1 MYVRMCLRIYVCM
14 RYARACKLTAWQ
26 FPPACPSRCLP
37 VFARSVRPM
46 FATSVSPVFATVSAA
61 LPADV
66 IGFGKR
72 RMMERKKKSK
82 KRKSKKENNNNNI
95 IN

>member
-1 MYVRMCLRIYVCM
+1 MVADDVYMYVRMCLRIYVCM

-26 FPPACPSRCLP
+26 CPPACPSRCLP
-37 VFARSVRPM
+37 VFARSVRP
-46 FATSVSPVFATVSAA
+46 VSATVSAA

>member
-1 MYVRMCLRIYVCM
+1 MCLRIYVCM

-26 FPPACPSRCLP
+26 SPPACPSRCLP
-37 VFARSVRPM
+37 VFARSVSPM
-46 FATSVSPVFATVSAA
+46 FATSVSPVFAAVSAA
-61 LPADV
+61 LPVSV

-82 KRKSKKENNNNNI
+82 KRKSKNENNNNNI

>member
-1 MYVRMCLRIYVCM
+1 MVADDVYMYVRMCLRIYVCM
-14 RYARACKLTAWQ
+14 RYARA
-26 FPPACPSRCLP
+26 
-37 VFARSVRPM
+37 
-46 FATSVSPVFATVSAA
+46 SPVSATVSAA

>member
-1 MYVRMCLRIYVCM
+1 MVADDVYMYVRLCLRIYVCM
-14 RYARACKLTAWQ
+14 RYAR
-26 FPPACPSRCLP
+26 
-37 VFARSVRPM
+37 
-46 FATSVSPVFATVSAA
+46 VSPVSATVSAA

>member
-1 MYVRMCLRIYVCM
+1 MVADDVYMYVRMCLRIYECM
-14 RYARACKLTAWQ
+14 RYAR
-26 FPPACPSRCLP
+26 
-37 VFARSVRPM
+37 
-46 FATSVSPVFATVSAA
+46 VSPVSATVSAA

-72 RMMERKKKSK
+72 RKKEER
-82 KRKSKKENNNNNI
+82 SKKENNNNNI

>member
-1 MYVRMCLRIYVCM
+1 MVADDVYMYVRMFLRIYVCM

-26 FPPACPSRCLP
+26 CPPACPTRCLP
-37 VFARSVRPM
+37 V
-46 FATSVSPVFATVSAA
+46 FATSVSPVSVTVSAA

-72 RMMERKKKSK
+72 RMMERKKKK
-82 KRKSKKENNNNNI
+82 QEREKARMKI
-95 IN
+95 IIIT

>member
-1 MYVRMCLRIYVCM
+1 MVADDIYMYVRMCLRIYVCM
-14 RYARACKLTAWQ
+14 RFARA
-26 FPPACPSRCLP
+26 
-37 VFARSVRPM
+37 
-46 FATSVSPVFATVSAA
+46 SPVSATVSAA

-82 KRKSKKENNNNNI
+82 KEKKQE
-95 IN
+95 

>member
-1 MYVRMCLRIYVCM
+1 MVADDVYMYVRMCLRIYVCM
-14 RYARACKLTAWQ
+14 RYARA
-26 FPPACPSRCLP
+26 SP
-37 VFARSVRPM
+37 VSA
-46 FATSVSPVFATVSAA
+46 SVSVA

-72 RMMERKKKSK
+72 RKSKRMMMERKKQEEKS
-82 KRKSKKENNNNNI
+82 RKENNNNNI

>member
-1 MYVRMCLRIYVCM
+1 MVADDVYMYVRMCLRIYVCM
-14 RYARACKLTAWQ
+14 RYARA
-26 FPPACPSRCLP
+26 
-37 VFARSVRPM
+37 
-46 FATSVSPVFATVSAA
+46 SPVSASVSAA

-82 KRKSKKENNNNNI
+82 KRKAGRKI
-95 IN
+95 IIIT

>member
-1 MYVRMCLRIYVCM
+1 MVADDVYMYVRMCLRIYVCM
-14 RYARACKLTAWQ
+14 RYARA
-26 FPPACPSRCLP
+26 
-37 VFARSVRPM
+37 
-46 FATSVSPVFATVSAA
+46 SPVSASVSAA

-82 KRKSKKENNNNNI
+82 KRKSRKENNNNNI

>member
-14 RYARACKLTAWQ
+14 RNERACKLTAWQ
-26 FPPACPSRCLP
+26 CPPACPSRCLP
-37 VFARSVRPM
+37 VFARSIRPM
-46 FATSVSPVFATVSAA
+46 FATSVSPVSAA

-82 KRKSKKENNNNNI
+82 KRKSRK
-95 IN
+95 

>member
-1 MYVRMCLRIYVCM
+1 M
-14 RYARACKLTAWQ
+14 RAC
-26 FPPACPSRCLP
+26 ACVYTCVCVTRVLVSSLP
-37 VFARSVRPM
+37 GNVRQRVRPVSASIRPM

-61 LPADV
+61 LPVDV
-66 IGFGKR
+66 FGFGKR

>member
-14 RYARACKLTAWQ
+14 RFARA
-26 FPPACPSRCLP
+26 
-37 VFARSVRPM
+37 
-46 FATSVSPVFATVSAA
+46 SPVSATVSAA

-82 KRKSKKENNNNNI
+82 KEERSKNEK
-95 IN
+95 

>member
-1 MYVRMCLRIYVCM
+1 MCLRIYVCM
-14 RYARACKLTAWQ
+14 RYARA
-26 FPPACPSRCLP
+26 
-37 VFARSVRPM
+37 
-46 FATSVSPVFATVSAA
+46 SPVSATVSAA

-82 KRKSKKENNNNNI
+82 KRKSRNENNNNNI

>member
-1 MYVRMCLRIYVCM
+1 MCLRIYVCM

-26 FPPACPSRCLP
+26 CPPACPSRCLP
-37 VFARSVRPM
+37 VFARSVRPV
-46 FATSVSPVFATVSAA
+46 FATSVSPVSATVSAA

-72 RMMERKKKSK
+72 RKIKRRKEDGEKKQEGK
-82 KRKSKKENNNNNI
+82 
-95 IN
+95 

>member
-1 MYVRMCLRIYVCM
+1 MYICMYVRMCLRIYVCM
-14 RYARACKLTAWQ
+14 RNERACKLTAWQ
-26 FPPACPSRCLP
+26 CPPACPSRCLP

-46 FATSVSPVFATVSAA
+46 FATSVSPVSAAVSAA

-82 KRKSKKENNNNNI
+82 NENNNNNI

>member
-1 MYVRMCLRIYVCM
+1 MCLRIYVCM
-14 RYARACKLTAWQ
+14 RYAR
-26 FPPACPSRCLP
+26 
-37 VFARSVRPM
+37 
-46 FATSVSPVFATVSAA
+46 VSPVSATVSAA

-82 KRKSKKENNNNNI
+82 KEKKQEGK
-95 IN
+95 

>member
-1 MYVRMCLRIYVCM
+1 MCLRIYVCM
-14 RYARACKLTAWQ
+14 RNARA
-26 FPPACPSRCLP
+26 
-37 VFARSVRPM
+37 
-46 FATSVSPVFATVSAA
+46 SPVSATVSAA

-82 KRKSKKENNNNNI
+82 KRKSKNENNNNNI

>member
-1 MYVRMCLRIYVCM
+1 MYICMCACACAYTCVCATRVLVSSLPGNVRQR
-14 RYARACKLTAWQ
+14 
-26 FPPACPSRCLP
+26 
-37 VFARSVRPM
+37 VRP
-46 FATSVSPVFATVSAA
+46 VSAA

-82 KRKSKKENNNNNI
+82 KRKAGRKI
-95 IN
+95 IIIT

>member
-26 FPPACPSRCLP
+26 CPPACSSRCLP
-37 VFARSVRPM
+37 V

-82 KRKSKKENNNNNI
+82 NENNNNNI

>member
-1 MYVRMCLRIYVCM
+1 MCLRIYVCM
-14 RYARACKLTAWQ
+14 RFARA
-26 FPPACPSRCLP
+26 
-37 VFARSVRPM
+37 
-46 FATSVSPVFATVSAA
+46 SPVSATVSAA

>member
-1 MYVRMCLRIYVCM
+1 MCLRIYVCM
-14 RYARACKLTAWQ
+14 RYARA
-26 FPPACPSRCLP
+26 
-37 VFARSVRPM
+37 
-46 FATSVSPVFATVSAA
+46 SPVSATVSAA

-82 KRKSKKENNNNNI
+82 KRKSRNENNNNNNI

>member
-1 MYVRMCLRIYVCM
+1 MVADDIYMYVRMCLRIYVCM
-14 RYARACKLTAWQ
+14 RFARA
-26 FPPACPSRCLP
+26 
-37 VFARSVRPM
+37 
-46 FATSVSPVFATVSAA
+46 SPVSATVSAA

-82 KRKSKKENNNNNI
+82 KEERSKKENNNNNI

>member
-1 MYVRMCLRIYVCM
+1 MYICMYVRMCLRIYVCM
-14 RYARACKLTAWQ
+14 RNERACKLTAWQ
-26 FPPACPSRCLP
+26 CPPACPSRCLP

-82 KRKSKKENNNNNI
+82 KSKSRK
-95 IN
+95 

>member
-1 MYVRMCLRIYVCM
+1 MVADDVYMYVRMCLRIYVCM
-14 RYARACKLTAWQ
+14 RYAR
-26 FPPACPSRCLP
+26 
-37 VFARSVRPM
+37 
-46 FATSVSPVFATVSAA
+46 VSPVSAAVSAA

-82 KRKSKKENNNNNI
+82 KRKSRKENNNNNI

>member
-1 MYVRMCLRIYVCM
+1 MVADDIYMYVRMCLRIYVCM
-14 RYARACKLTAWQ
+14 RNARA
-26 FPPACPSRCLP
+26 SP
-37 VFARSVRPM
+37 VSA
-46 FATSVSPVFATVSAA
+46 SVSVA

-72 RMMERKKKSK
+72 RKSK
-82 KRKSKKENNNNNI
+82 RRKEDGEKEEKSRKENNNNNI